1 LPPRKPSRPSP
12 RPAKQENGVKQPAQT
27 TDSAQPEKP
36 PEKKKKLVRRGGIL
50 VAPLPISSPA
60 IGSGIVPV
68 LAYIFPFSLKDEV
81 SPPSVLGVAG
91 LVTDNG
97 SRGFAIGGQLYLKEN
112 TYQITSGFGRGNV
125 NYDIYG
131 NGVVSS
137 LK

>member
-1 LPPRKPSRPSP
+1 MWYRFMAYFLRESALLIGCHPVAAQEAKPPEP

-50 VAPLPISSPA
+50 VAPRPISSPA

-68 LAYIFPFSLKDEV
+68 LAYIFPFSLKDEA
-81 SPPSVLGVAG
+81 SPPSVLGVAS

-97 SRGFAIGGQLYLKEN
+97 SRGFAVGDN
-112 TYQITSGFGRGNV
+112 ST
-125 NYDIYG
+125 
-131 NGVVSS
+131 
-137 LK
+137 